1 VGSVA
6 TNSEIIEV
14 FAMRDSVD
22 VMLAQ
27 AESAGLKIWAE
38 GDRLKIK
45 GPRSAEPLAKEIISR
60 KPEVLEHL
68 RAQAIASMSL
78 EQFRKG
84 FLAVRVW
91 SKVLN
96 RHLWFV
102 SHPRAAH
109 ELGVKGLYFTGQELA
124 ELLRINP
131 TPKDLLQIVEAKET
145 FDGKLTGSLEGYDE
159 NHLQ

>member
-1 VGSVA
+1 VGGVA
-6 TNSEIIEV
+6 TDSEIIEV

-22 VMLAQ
+22 EMLAK
-27 AESAGLKIWAE
+27 AESADLKIWAE
-38 GDRLKIK
+38 GDRLKIE
-45 GPRSAEPLAKEIISR
+45 GPRSAEPLVKEIISR
-60 KPEVLEHL
+60 KPEVMEHL

-78 EQFRKG
+78 EEFRKG

-124 ELLRINP
+124 ELLRLHP
-131 TPKDLLQIVEAKET
+131 TPKDLWQIVETKET
-145 FDGKLTGSLEGYDE
+145 FDSELIGSQEGYDE